1 MNESIKKM
9 YEQEPKT
16 WYAKIIVAL
25 IVAALLAWSLSTVQ
39 STGSNGSGL
48 SVAGKII
55 SGIFHPDT
63 NLLFDLSTSGVA
75 YLLLETMC
83 IAFLGTIVG
92 AVLSI
97 PLSFL
102 AAANLM
108 PVIAANRIGT
118 ETVEPCE
125 GNGGQTSALNFY
137 GSSFIADETG
147 ELISEASRDQEE
159 ILYSEFDL
167 AELAQKRLEWGL
179 FRDRR
184 PEMYGII
191 AGKK

>member
-1 MNESIKKM
+1 MVLQILTYTHHITTMLFGIFLSAFFLGVKQDKKNIL
-9 YEQEPKT
+9 Q
-16 WYAKIIVAL
+16 
-25 IVAALLAWSLSTVQ
+25 LLSLAV
-39 STGSNGSGL
+39 
-48 SVAGKII
+48 V
-55 SGIFHPDT
+55 SGILYVLCV
-63 NLLFDLSTSGVA
+63 LLF
-75 YLLLETMC
+75 
-83 IAFLGTIVG
+83 
-92 AVLSI
+92 
-97 PLSFL
+97 
-102 AAANLM
+102 
-108 PVIAANRIGT
+108 GT
-118 ETVEPCE
+118 ETVDPCE

-191 AGKK
+191 AGKKLLILTLQFK